1 MFILDDL
8 LAAPFKGVMWIL
20 KEVVAA
26 AEEEQAAESDRI
38 KDRLRELY
46 MLLETGQMTEAE
58 FEAEE
63 STLLDRLDE
72 LEQSAG
78 ADDQEGQD
86 DDDDADDDADDDT
99 DDDTDD
105 DNDDRSY
112 AARGDR
118 DDDRD
123 DKRVADAPE
132 LATPVLGVSAA
143 PSAPADDA
151 SARRDGAA
159 AKDRPGDGD

>member
-63 STLLDRLDE
+63 SSLLDRLDE

-78 ADDQEGQD
+78 ADDQESRD
-86 DDDDADDDADDDT
+86 DDDDADAEDDDDADDDADDSGGSDYT
-99 DDDTDD
+99 AAG
-105 DNDDRSY
+105 DDRADVR
-112 AARGDR
+112 AAGSGD
-118 DDDRD
+118 
-123 DKRVADAPE
+123 P
-132 LATPVLGVSAA
+132 PVGVSTA
-143 PSAPADDA
+143 SAPA
-151 SARRDGAA
+151 GTA

>member
-8 LAAPFKGVMWIL
+8 LTAPFKGVMWIL

-63 STLLDRLDE
+63 SELLDRLDE
-72 LEQSAG
+72 LEQAG
-78 ADDQEGQD
+78 AAAAEEGDEGEDEGDDEEDYEEQ
-86 DDDDADDDADDDT
+86 
-99 DDDTDD
+99 DD
-105 DNDDRSY
+105 DNDQDGVRY
-112 AARGDR
+112 AAAPDDDVAADRAAGRSESERAGAGPLNSGPGAGKR
-118 DDDRD
+118 DD
-123 DKRVADAPE
+123 
-132 LATPVLGVSAA
+132 
-143 PSAPADDA
+143 
-151 SARRDGAA
+151 
-159 AKDRPGDGD
+159 GD